1 MIVLCNSLKPNYYL
15 CKIMKKKKKKRNP
28 KSALVGM
35 VLGVFAENPF
45 KNFNYKQVC
54 HRLGVNDKEG
64 RGLVMSI
71 IGDLE
76 DSEDLK
82 RTKPGK
88 YIINPK
94 KLQELA
100 NKSQHVIGRVDLK
113 STGKAYVI
121 SEEGGDDIFIASNNT
136 GHALHGDTVKVL
148 MFPKRRSRKIEGQII
163 EILDR
168 KKKTFVGTLE
178 LEKNYGFVIA
188 DNNNMPYDLF
198 IPKEHLNNAK
208 NGQKVLVKLLDW
220 PDHANNP
227 FGEIIEVL
235 GQPGDNNV
243 EMKSILAEY
252 GFPLS
257 FPESVEKEADKISMN
272 ISKAEIAKRRDF
284 RDTFTLTIDPYD
296 AKDFDDALSIK
307 YLEDGNF
314 EIGIHIADVSHFV
327 TPGSALEQEA
337 YERATSIY
345 LVDRVIPMLPE
356 KLSNMVC
363 SLRPNEEKLCFS
375 AVFKMNE
382 KAEVLDQWFG
392 KTVINS
398 NRRFTYEE
406 AQTIIETG
414 EGEFSKEILSF
425 HKLALILRGQRFT
438 AGSINFHTEEVK
450 FRLDEEGKPLETY
463 IKEQKEANHLVE
475 EFMLLA
481 NKSVAQFIGKPK
493 SGKTPKT
500 FVYRVHDEPNPEKL
514 NTFVGFL
521 KKLGYSLSLGSRQQL
536 ASSYNN
542 LFERI
547 KGKGEE
553 NMIETIAIRTM
564 SKAIYST
571 DNFGHYGLGFEFY
584 SHFTSPI
591 RRYPDLMVHRLLEI
605 YLEGGKSA
613 NKDKY
618 EEACQHSSDMEK
630 LATQAERESVKYKQ
644 VEFLVDKVGKVFPG
658 KISGVSK
665 WGIFVELTESRSEGL
680 IRFNDLKGD
689 YYYLDEDNYRIIGKE
704 FGQVFRLGDEVN
716 VLVKKVDL
724 IRRQLDFQIMD

>member
-1 MIVLCNSLKPNYYL
+1 
-15 CKIMKKKKKKRNP
+15 MKRKSKKQKP
-28 KSALVGM
+28 KSALIGM
-35 VLGVFAENPF
+35 ILGVFAENPF
-45 KNFNYKQVC
+45 KNFNYKQIA
-54 HRLGVNDKEG
+54 HRLGVKDKNGKDVIMNILGE
-64 RGLVMSI
+64 LASADDI
-71 IGDLE
+71 
-76 DSEDLK
+76 K
-82 RTKPGK
+82 RVKPGK
-88 YIINPK
+88 YIINPE
-94 KLQELA
+94 KLQKLA
-100 NKSQHVIGRVDLK
+100 NKSQYVTGRVDLK
-113 STGKAYVI
+113 KTGKAYVF
-121 SEEGGDDIFIASNNT
+121 SDEGGDDIFIASNNT
-136 GHALHGDTVKVL
+136 GHALHGDIVKVF
-148 MFPKRRSRKIEGQII
+148 MFPMRKNHKIEGQII
-163 EILDR
+163 EIIER
-168 KKKTFVGTLE
+168 KKTTFVGRLE
-178 LEKNYGFVIA
+178 LEKNFGFVIA
-188 DNNNMPYDLF
+188 DNKNMPYDLF
-198 IPKEHLNNAK
+198 IPKEHIGEAK

-220 PDHANNP
+220 PEHANNP

-235 GQPGDNNV
+235 GEPGDNNV

-257 FPESVEKEADKISMN
+257 FSDAVERDAHKISMT
-272 ISKAEIAKRRDF
+272 IPSSEIDKRRDF
-284 RDTFTLTIDPYD
+284 RNTFTITIDPYD

-307 YLEDGNF
+307 QLEKGIF
-314 EIGIHIADVSHFV
+314 EIGIHIADVSHYV
-327 TPGSALEQEA
+327 TPGTALEKEA

-363 SLRPNEEKLCFS
+363 SLRPEEEKLTFS

-382 KAEVLDQWFG
+382 KAEVLGQWFG

-398 NRRFTYEE
+398 NKRFTYEE
-406 AQTIIETG
+406 AQQIIETG
-414 EGEFSKEILSF
+414 KGEHSKEVLNF
-425 HKLALILRGQRFT
+425 HKLAVIMRDKRF
-438 AGSINFHTEEVK
+438 ASGSINFSSEEIK
-450 FRLDEEGKPLETY
+450 FKLDEKGKPIETY

-481 NKSVAQFIGKPK
+481 NRSVATFIGKPK

-500 FVYRVHDEPNPEKL
+500 FIYRVHDEPNPEKL

-521 KKLGYSLSLGSRQQL
+521 KKLGYSLNIGSRQQL

-542 LFERI
+542 LFDRI
-547 KGKGEE
+547 RGKGEE

-571 DNFGHYGLGFEFY
+571 DNNGHYGLGFDFY

-591 RRYPDLMVHRLLEI
+591 RRYPDLMVHRLLEG
-605 YLEGGKSA
+605 YLEGKPSA
-613 NKDKY
+613 NKEKF

-630 LATQAERESVKYKQ
+630 LAAEAERESVKYKQ
-644 VEFLVDKVGKVFPG
+644 VEFLEDKVGKVFPG

-665 WGIFVELTESRSEGL
+665 WGIFVELVVSRSEGL

-689 YYYLDEDNYRIIGKE
+689 YYYLDEDNYRIIGKQY
-704 FGQVFRLGDEVN
+704 GQVYRLGDKVN

>member
-1 MIVLCNSLKPNYYL
+1 
-15 CKIMKKKKKKRNP
+15 MKRKSKKQKP
-28 KSALVGM
+28 KSALIGM
-35 VLGVFAENPF
+35 ILGVFAENPF
-45 KNFNYKQVC
+45 KNFNYKQIAN
-54 HRLGVNDKEG
+54 RLGVKDKNGKDVIMNILGE
-64 RGLVMSI
+64 LTAADDI
-71 IGDLE
+71 
-76 DSEDLK
+76 K
-82 RTKPGK
+82 RVKPGK
-88 YIINPK
+88 YIINPE
-94 KLQELA
+94 KLQKLA
-100 NKSQHVIGRVDLK
+100 NKSQYVTGRVDLK
-113 STGKAYVI
+113 KTGKAYVF
-121 SEEGGDDIFIASNNT
+121 SDEGGDDIFIASNNT
-136 GHALHGDTVKVL
+136 GHALHGDIVKVF
-148 MFPKRRSRKIEGQII
+148 MFPMRKNHKNEGQII
-163 EILDR
+163 EIIER
-168 KKKTFVGTLE
+168 KKTTFVGRLE
-178 LEKNYGFVIA
+178 LEKNFGFVIA
-188 DNNNMPYDLF
+188 DNKNMPYDLF
-198 IPKEHLNNAK
+198 IPKEHIGKAK

-220 PDHANNP
+220 PEHANNP

-235 GQPGDNNV
+235 GEPGDNNV

-257 FPESVEKEADKISMN
+257 FSDSVERDAHKISMT
-272 ISKAEIAKRRDF
+272 IPSSEIAKRRDF
-284 RDTFTLTIDPYD
+284 RNTFTITIDPYD

-307 YLEDGNF
+307 QLEKGIF
-314 EIGIHIADVSHFV
+314 EIGIHIADVSHYV
-327 TPGSALEQEA
+327 TPGTALEKEA

-363 SLRPNEEKLCFS
+363 SLRPDEEKLTFS

-382 KAEVLDQWFG
+382 KAEILGQWFG

-398 NRRFTYEE
+398 NKRFTYEE
-406 AQTIIETG
+406 AQQIIETG
-414 EGEFSKEILSF
+414 KGEHSKEVLNF
-425 HKLALILRGQRFT
+425 HKLAVIMRDKRF
-438 AGSINFHTEEVK
+438 AGGSINFSSEEIK
-450 FRLDEEGKPLETY
+450 FKLDEKGKPIETY

-481 NKSVAQFIGKPK
+481 NRSVATFIGKPK

-500 FVYRVHDEPNPEKL
+500 FIYRVHDEPNPEKL

-521 KKLGYSLSLGSRQQL
+521 KKLGYSLNIGSRQQL

-542 LFERI
+542 LFDRI

-571 DNFGHYGLGFEFY
+571 DNNGHYGLGFDFY

-591 RRYPDLMVHRLLEI
+591 RRYPDLMVHRLLEG
-605 YLEGGKSA
+605 YLEGKPSA
-613 NKDKY
+613 NKEKF

-630 LATQAERESVKYKQ
+630 LAAEAERESVKYKQ
-644 VEFLVDKVGKVFPG
+644 VEFLEDKVGKVFPG

-665 WGIFVELTESRSEGL
+665 WGIFVELVVSRSEGL

-689 YYYLDEDNYRIIGKE
+689 YYYLDEDNYRIIGKQY
-704 FGQVFRLGDEVN
+704 GQVYRLGDKVN